1 MTNLSGLFQH
11 STHTETFPAGTV
23 IFQEGTP
30 GDTMYVIKE
39 GQVDVSFRGK
49 LIETVGEG
57 EPIGE
62 MALID
67 DEVHSA
73 TCIAKTDCILIP
85 VTQKRFLFMVQ
96 ETPYF
101 ALNVMR
107 IMATRLRK
115 HMGSNVSAS

>member
-1 MTNLSGLFQH
+1 MTNLSSLFQH
-11 STHTETFPAGTV
+11 STNVETFAAGTT
-23 IFQEGTP
+23 IFEEGTP
-30 GDTMYVIKE
+30 GDTMYVIQE
-39 GQVDVSFRGK
+39 GQVDVFFRDK

-67 DEVHSA
+67 NEVHSA
-73 TCIAKTDCILIP
+73 TCVAKTHCVLIP

-107 IMATRLRK
+107 IMANRLRK
-115 HMGSNVSAS
+115 RNALNVE